1 MTGSEWKRSQPYTV
15 KLEGAGL
22 AGFQTML
29 MAVIRNRRYVE
40 NAGRWVR
47 RLERFLNDE
56 IVRRTELDAS
66 EFALEFRIVG
76 RDAALGDLEP
86 RQGDANEIGVL
97 CIVTADT
104 QDRAHE
110 IAKLAN
116 PFLLHFPLTDDEAL
130 PTFAFPWSPAETDR
144 GPLYE
149 FRLNH
154 ALVLDEPMSAFSLD
168 TLELG
173 RRAPR

>member
-1 MTGSEWKRSQPYTV
+1 M
-15 KLEGAGL
+15 
-22 AGFQTML
+22 
-29 MAVIRNRRYVE
+29 
-40 NAGRWVR
+40 
-47 RLERFLNDE
+47 
-56 IVRRTELDAS
+56 
-66 EFALEFRIVG
+66 
-76 RDAALGDLEP
+76 
-86 RQGDANEIGVL
+86 L

-104 QDRAHE
+104 QDKAHE

-116 PFLLHFPLTDDEAL
+116 PFLLHFPLTDDEEL

-154 ALVLDEPMSAFSLD
+154 ALVLDEPMSAFRLD
-168 TLELG
+168 TMELG